1 MKTVD
6 ADQIPRETNF
16 NYLSFICADRLFVK
30 KKNKKKQHLIEAQ
43 VISPILFLFSRRFTP
58 VQRVALKYTRL
69 FDKHH

>member
-30 KKNKKKQHLIEAQ
+30 IKKQHLIEAQ

-58 VQRVALKYTRL
+58 VQRVALKHMRL

>member
-6 ADQIPRETNF
+6 VDQIPRETKF

-30 KKNKKKQHLIEAQ
+30 KQKKQHLIEAQ
-43 VISPILFLFSRRFTP
+43 VISSILFLFSRFTP
-58 VQRVALKYTRL
+58 VQRVALKHTRL